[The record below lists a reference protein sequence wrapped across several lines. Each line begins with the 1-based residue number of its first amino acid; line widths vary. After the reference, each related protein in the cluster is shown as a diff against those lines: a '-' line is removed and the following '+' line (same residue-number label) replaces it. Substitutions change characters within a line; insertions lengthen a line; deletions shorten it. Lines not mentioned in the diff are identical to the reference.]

1 MEGFKQAHCA
11 SRDPAAS
18 KAQTTEWPK
27 HKPMCQSRRNAEVS
41 HCHTPLFFR
50 PAVLGA
56 WWCCAAAHLPPAPAV
71 CTPQRQASG
80 DGSLPGQWGDGGS
93 SAGVPGSRLK
103 GVAHPHRS
111 INATRMPAA
120 LAFSP
125 DDDHAGLRRI
135 GASLGRRSGSGSG
148 EEALPSVLTMPAARQ
163 SPADVS

>member
-1 MEGFKQAHCA
+1 VHREIALPQKHRPRSGRNTNQCA
-11 SRDPAAS
+11 NHGEMQR
-18 KAQTTEWPK
+18 
-27 HKPMCQSRRNAEVS
+27 
-41 HCHTPLFFR
+41 CHTATHTALF
-50 PAVLGA
+50 PPGGA
-56 WWCCAAAHLPPAPAV
+56 WWCLVVQCSSPPPPPAPAV